1 MLPWVSEFLSIILQV
16 SDDEVAVTTQDL
28 RHLQAV
34 HAILKEHM
42 DSSGFTRCLFFAKK
56 FAGAV
61 RLHILT

>member
-34 HAILKEHM
+34 HAILKNTWIHQ
-42 DSSGFTRCLFFAKK
+42 DSQ
-56 FAGAV
+56 GAFSLQRSLRV
-61 RLHILT
+61 LYDSIF